1 MNHFSHGGLAALE
14 FAERPNQRA
23 VAKRRTREK
32 IVAAART
39 LFAERGYDGAT
50 IRDIAKTA
58 GMSTGAVFA
67 SFTDKSDLFTDIA
80 ETEQAELYAAMRAA
94 GDGLSGRAAIL
105 AMLEAAADRHLA
117 ALALFQAIMSALW
130 TPGLAEKVR
139 RRLDR
144 RSASTLILA
153 EVEQEFGGETGAPS
167 AHLTADMIWDGY
179 LATLRRVA
187 QGRLTPELVR
197 DRIRDQ
203 TNTILAGVWRG

>member
-117 ALALFQAIMSALW
+117 SLALFQAIMSALW
-130 TPGLAEKVR
+130 TPGLNEKVR
-139 RRLDR
+139 RRLER
-144 RSASTLILA
+144 RNAASLVLA
-153 EVEQEFGGETGAPS
+153 VVQSDLGLETGGHCAF
-167 AHLTADMIWDGY
+167 LIADMIWDGY
-179 LATLRRVA
+179 IATLRRA
-187 QGRLTPELVR
+187 ALDNLTLDQVKS
-197 DRIRDQ
+197 RIHDQ
-203 TNTILAGVWRG
+203 TKTILSGMRRG